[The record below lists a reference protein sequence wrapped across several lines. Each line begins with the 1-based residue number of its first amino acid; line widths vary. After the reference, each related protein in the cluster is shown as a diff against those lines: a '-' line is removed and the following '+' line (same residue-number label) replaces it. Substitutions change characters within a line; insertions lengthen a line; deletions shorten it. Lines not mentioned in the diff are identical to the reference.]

1 MLGESSLLVWEGVL
15 ENVKVEINLAECLII
30 CSVDEVT
37 LSFLPNNY
45 CFYMSTQEEKKCS
58 FKGVDHVN
66 DRLIIKPNLS
76 LLVMLKV
83 IEASG
88 RISSENFILKLE

>member
-1 MLGESSLLVWEGVL
+1 MLGESSLLLWEGVL
-15 ENVKVEINLAECLII
+15 EKVKLEINLAECLII
-30 CSVDEVT
+30 CSVDEVA

-45 CFYMSTQEEKKCS
+45 CFYVSTQEEKKCS

-66 DRLIIKPNLS
+66 DRVILKLNLS

-83 IEASG
+83 IEVFG